1 MSDNNTPPSMADYKS
16 NYLRYLF
23 LVGTVNNFSLVLLS
37 SSVAICSAFIGH
49 QQITPHTISI
59 LELFV
64 LNSIASKVGF
74 SELQV
79 HSLVH
84 SNILLSTIY
93 SLLPY
98 AIISLIGYL
107 IANIICMTIIASVAK
122 KNLSRCCFRS

>member
-1 MSDNNTPPSMADYKS
+1 MADYKS

-49 QQITPHTISI
+49 QQITPRQLPHTISI

-74 SELQV
+74 SELRV